1 MQEEAEPEEAEEAEE
16 AALPRS
22 WSEEFPKRGLPPEE
36 PPRRMGL
43 EELRKL
49 TEEELRERIDML
61 SAYNARMDKERAQA
75 RLPVPSR
82 QGNPTGPPL
91 TSPQPQP
98 ISTHLSP

>member
-1 MQEEAEPEEAEEAEE
+1 MQKEAEPAEAEEAEE

-49 TEEELRERIDML
+49 TEEELRARIDML

-75 RLPVPSR
+75 PAPRPK
-82 QGNPTGPPL
+82 PPGE
-91 TSPQPQP
+91 PNRPP
-98 ISTHLSP
+98 